1 MCTLVADD
9 RVGLVFKTKG
19 AISVY
24 RVDDENKRNRRIEK
38 QKDMIETRAM
48 IRQENEE

>member
-19 AISVY
+19 AVSVY
-24 RVDDENKRNRRIEK
+24 DETLDATLTRIKGIGE
-38 QKDMIETRAM
+38 
-48 IRQENEE
+48 